1 MRLGYTSDTNIFR
14 KRGMIVVV
22 VFFLFSILALMD
34 KSHRQ
39 KKCKKEKNRRTS
51 IYTQKK
57 RRNNDVEMV
66 QRICNDFFKITPTRK
81 LTPVMFFV
89 CQ

>member
-39 KKCKKEKNRRTS
+39 KKMQEREEQTNEY
-51 IYTQKK
+51 IYSKK

-89 CQ
+89 RQ